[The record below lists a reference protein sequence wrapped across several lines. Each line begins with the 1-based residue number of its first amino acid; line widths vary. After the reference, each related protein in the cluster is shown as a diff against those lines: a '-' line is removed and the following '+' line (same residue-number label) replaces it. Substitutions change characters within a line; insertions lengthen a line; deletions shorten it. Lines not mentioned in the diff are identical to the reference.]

1 MSTSAKHDGT
11 RAPKPRLRVKLA
23 SGLAGL
29 AMAGLVVA
37 ACSTTSA
44 GTVRQQPGQYRQAMP
59 AAPATSGASEQEI
72 LRREHLLIVWR
83 QFKPSGTPG
92 TRHENSGAR

>member
-29 AMAGLVVA
+29 AMAGIVIA

-59 AAPATSGASEQEI
+59 AVPATSGASERETLRKEHLGTATKPSDDSRES
-72 LRREHLLIVWR
+72 LRRERV
-83 QFKPSGTPG
+83 
-92 TRHENSGAR
+92 GAR